1 MTDRGLSALNEAHV
15 DGRVVRPRALL
26 QLEYDSPTG
35 TLYITDNVGPLVAN
49 DWEGVS
55 RTWTGVG
62 DLGSI
67 DTVEEARDVSPYAL
81 SFTLTGI
88 DSTIASQVLTDD
100 SVMRKA
106 KLLMVY
112 IDTDGSIVDQPHK
125 LFKGSI
131 NEQKVSVGEESA
143 IQITAESFLIA
154 LTQNNGRLLND
165 ADQQDE
171 FSGDLGFE
179 YQPQIENAKISWGG
193 DSKNYGNGSPGG
205 YSGPMR
211 GGGGG
216 GGARMSGRGT
226 RPNVR

>member
-1 MTDRGLSALNEAHV
+1 MTDRGLSSSNEAHV
-15 DGRVVRPRALL
+15 AGREVRPRALL

-35 TLYITDNVGPLVAN
+35 TLYITDHIGPLTAN
-49 DWEGVS
+49 DWEGNS
-55 RTWTGVG
+55 QTWTGVG

-67 DTVEEARDVSPYAL
+67 DTVQEAREVSPYSL

-112 IDTDGSIVDQPHK
+112 LDENGDLVDQPHK
-125 LFKGSI
+125 LFKGQI
-131 NEQKVSVGEESA
+131 NEQKVSVGKDSA

-154 LTQNNGRLLND
+154 LSQSNGRLFND

-205 YSGPMR
+205 YAGRAPGR

-216 GGARMSGRGT
+216 GRMSGRGT